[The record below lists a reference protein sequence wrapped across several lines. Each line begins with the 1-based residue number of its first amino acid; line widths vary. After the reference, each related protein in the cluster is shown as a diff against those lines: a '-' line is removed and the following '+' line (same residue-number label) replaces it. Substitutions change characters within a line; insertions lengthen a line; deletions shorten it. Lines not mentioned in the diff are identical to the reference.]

1 MAPRATRLRT
11 LVRQAKA
18 CQICAPS
25 LGHEPRPVFSAHP
38 EAKLLLVGQAPGAKV
53 HASGVP
59 WADASGKRLRSWLGL
74 DDETFYDETQVA
86 ILPMGFCFP
95 GTGKSGDLPPR
106 PECAP
111 KWMQPLVDQMP
122 KLQLTLLIGMY
133 AQRWFLK
140 ESAKATLT
148 KTVEAWQD
156 YTAHGYFVLPHPSPR
171 NGIWLRRN
179 PFFEAELVPLLQS
192 KVADALGH

>member
-1 MAPRATRLRT
+1 MAPRVTRLPT

-18 CQICAPS
+18 CQICAES
-25 LGHEPRPVFSAHP
+25 LEHEPRPVFSAHAD
-38 EAKLLLVGQAPGAKV
+38 AKLLLVGQAPGAKV

-59 WADASGKRLRSWLGL
+59 WADASGKRLRAWLGL
-74 DDETFYDETQVA
+74 DDETFYDETKVA

-111 KWMQPLVDQMP
+111 KWMQAFIDKMP

-133 AQRWFLK
+133 AQRWFLE

-156 YTAHGYFVLPHPSPR
+156 YTDRGYFVTPHPSPR

-192 KVADALGH
+192 RVAAALGR